1 MVREMILFT
10 NGKGN
15 DALYYI
21 WRSLCYHAN
30 TISFEC
36 RFLRVY
42 AQLVDLK
49 AMKPSDVRASL
60 CVCVCFFCRLV
71 LTSRDVCVCVCM
83 CAYICMN

>member
-60 CVCVCFFCRLV
+60 CVCVCVFLSACSYV
-71 LTSRDVCVCVCM
+71 T
-83 CAYICMN
+83 